1 VEDGGGMALNTK
13 RIGESGTQAWNGEWV
28 EDKGLEGQWHCRT
41 CYWGAQWLVVLKM
54 GRRTKK

>member
-1 VEDGGGMALNTK
+1 MALNTK

-28 EDKGLEGQWHCRT
+28 EDKGLEGQWHCRI
-41 CYWGAQWLVVLKM
+41 CYWGEQWLVVLKM